1 MRFWLIKASSTALPI
16 IRAEGLAQHPTWS
29 PDWTRELGRHQPRRI
44 RSRREFILTG
54 DHDYFDVLTSI
65 HQQPDM
71 AIGAPR
77 LIDPDAADIVLEVS
91 TALAGSTGTAL
102 IYAPDV
108 QARSN
113 LGTKRDR
120 VKPAVLNSDGVRN
133 FSGGGR
139 QIFAL

>member
-1 MRFWLIKASSTALPI
+1 
-16 IRAEGLAQHPTWS
+16 
-29 PDWTRELGRHQPRRI
+29 
-44 RSRREFILTG
+44 
-54 DHDYFDVLTSI
+54 
-65 HQQPDM
+65 M

-120 VKPAVLNSDGVRN
+120 VKPAVLNSDWSSKLLRWGSPDIRAITT
-133 FSGGGR
+133 G
-139 QIFAL
+139 